1 MTKEDYCFYDNQCL
15 VPQVGYCTTNTD
27 KKWEKAV
34 LRRFQRRP
42 ENLQQKNFDFSSV
55 AHISDPESNESD
67 IDNDNDFQH
76 QERKRR
82 KGEKRKYIPVCE
94 HSDDPLPSEYRHI
107 RSSAN
112 KVKPNIY
119 MVMEKLSSVYH
130 MSARQVQGAITTIA
144 NDLFGRKEY
153 GQWKTNEESQTIDV
167 NTLPCQKS
175 FRVTETCLEAMAL
188 GRIVDE
194 IMDDT
199 SDVTVVYSNDGS
211 ARSGVG
217 SYVVQSLTINGVH
230 RSLPTYGIFTE
241 SRDSLKELELSTLK
255 ILSASSGF
263 KYTSEDIVKKINF
276 VMTDS
281 TEHNMGVID
290 EVCSELEVE
299 KNHVPLT
306 LVCNVHPL
314 MMFQDKVKSLY
325 QILHSSLGA
334 QKISEC
340 FLVDIDFQNES
351 FVIKA
356 IKCLTNFINKDYSA
370 KPWNRASH
378 FSEFIKPKLNMSLT
392 LKDHRFNRLFD
403 CALSVLYHLDDIS
416 EYLDKFSSIV
426 NGITILDRSFV
437 EMEILKPI
445 LTAISL
451 LGIHVTRPFHSLLL
465 DEKTTYSS
473 LLDAFKAL
481 NSDLK
486 DTDPH
491 KLLSTEKVLSFTSS
505 SVFHN
510 SLPKKCLLENL
521 KSIINEYQEPIADIL
536 KIALGMFADGF
547 AVQKGAL
554 FGFGPQALDT
564 TGTKLKISTAS
575 PCIKRKLDSGYVPLH
590 NLAEERNV
598 GLTNY
603 ELDIRGKKNLE
614 SVSKKIVLNRSIDLI
629 ENADDFRAY
638 RKTASII
645 HDMRKEWEEKMQSL
659 QKDSYALREAEMSKR
674 EATILKDT
682 EFLKKQTSVGPF
694 TSVEEVN
701 EFMESCPE
709 SKQKNER
716 MYREVRFHRMTS
728 RRKKESD
735 SVFRLK
741 KQGKNLETDDYA
753 NNLKAYL
760 EKTRQLKNIT
770 LTDLSG
776 ILSILKQS
784 GEEKDETVSEST
796 GAASQFTA
804 GEHVAA
810 FWREDDGG
818 FKWYLGVV
826 TEEAKDQEIVVSY
839 YKRGNKAGTSWNYP
853 EEAEVRKTLI
863 DQILER
869 KLKVAYHCYTVIRCS
884 MLAEKAREIDCL
896 LDSKV
901 NSLNN

>member
-1 MTKEDYCFYDNQCL
+1 M
-15 VPQVGYCTTNTD
+15 
-27 KKWEKAV
+27 
-34 LRRFQRRP
+34 
-42 ENLQQKNFDFSSV
+42 
-55 AHISDPESNESD
+55 
-67 IDNDNDFQH
+67 
-76 QERKRR
+76 
-82 KGEKRKYIPVCE
+82 
-94 HSDDPLPSEYRHI
+94 
-107 RSSAN
+107 
-112 KVKPNIY
+112 
-119 MVMEKLSSVYH
+119 
-130 MSARQVQGAITTIA
+130 
-144 NDLFGRKEY
+144 
-153 GQWKTNEESQTIDV
+153 
-167 NTLPCQKS
+167 
-175 FRVTETCLEAMAL
+175 
-188 GRIVDE
+188 
-194 IMDDT
+194 
-199 SDVTVVYSNDGS
+199 
-211 ARSGVG
+211 
-217 SYVVQSLTINGVH
+217 
-230 RSLPTYGIFTE
+230 
-241 SRDSLKELELSTLK
+241 
-255 ILSASSGF
+255 
-263 KYTSEDIVKKINF
+263 
-276 VMTDS
+276 
-281 TEHNMGVID
+281 
-290 EVCSELEVE
+290 
-299 KNHVPLT
+299 
-306 LVCNVHPL
+306 
-314 MMFQDKVKSLY
+314 
-325 QILHSSLGA
+325 
-334 QKISEC
+334 
-340 FLVDIDFQNES
+340 
-351 FVIKA
+351 
-356 IKCLTNFINKDYSA
+356 
-370 KPWNRASH
+370 
-378 FSEFIKPKLNMSLT
+378 
-392 LKDHRFNRLFD
+392 
-403 CALSVLYHLDDIS
+403 
-416 EYLDKFSSIV
+416 
-426 NGITILDRSFV
+426 
-437 EMEILKPI
+437 
-445 LTAISL
+445 
-451 LGIHVTRPFHSLLL
+451 
-465 DEKTTYSS
+465 
-473 LLDAFKAL
+473 
-481 NSDLK
+481 
-486 DTDPH
+486 
-491 KLLSTEKVLSFTSS
+491 
-505 SVFHN
+505 
-510 SLPKKCLLENL
+510 
-521 KSIINEYQEPIADIL
+521 
-536 KIALGMFADGF
+536 
-547 AVQKGAL
+547 
-554 FGFGPQALDT
+554 
-564 TGTKLKISTAS
+564 
-575 PCIKRKLDSGYVPLH
+575 PLH

-826 TEEAKDQEIVVSY
+826 REEAKDQEIVVSY
-839 YKRGNKAGTSWNYP
+839 YKRGNKAGTSWNFP